1 MNRLKDYKIT
11 LPAIITVV
19 GYSSYFY
26 LHLQCGLTAYMTG
39 KRSKLR

>member
-26 LHLQCGLTAYMTG
+26 LRLQCGFNSRYD
-39 KRSKLR
+39 R